1 MVYNYKDKMLP
12 FIYLAAFFISLF
24 EMIIFYESRIGKNN
38 QNRMLLFVSSFVANY
53 VCAMIPF
60 AATIDGAV
68 CGTQLYFIGN
78 TLTFV
83 FELFVI
89 ADICKIKINR
99 NLERLFFLVAFIIM
113 VLVATCYHTE
123 LFFKNMEIDTIYGAN
138 YLKKDYGTFYFIYP
152 CFVFLT
158 SFSSI
163 LVIIIAMSTGK
174 KISEKTVRYLLIIL
188 LATAMG
194 AVISRMT
201 NVHLEIYPFVNII
214 LCAFLLFIFRR
225 ASMYD
230 MTENLINVYS
240 QRQEYGYISFDLK
253 KRFLGCNEYA
263 LKLIPELKNAIIDE
277 YLDEEKT
284 PYYTTI
290 LSWLNEWDSGKKE
303 ELKLMN
309 GGLSAMASIRS
320 ITYGKKSIGYLIEL
334 RDVTSHQKY
343 LENLE
348 GTQHDLELA
357 VEEKTQKI
365 INIQDSIITGIASMV
380 ESRDNSTGDHI
391 RRTSEGVRIFVDQ
404 IKKHSEYSNLD
415 PTFCLNVV
423 KAAPLHDLGKIAV
436 DDSILK
442 KPGKFVPEEYD
453 EMKEHASKGA
463 EIVAGVLRQVD
474 DKDFKIIAINVAH
487 YHHERWNGKG
497 YPEGLAGEQIPLEAR
512 IMAFADVFDALVT
525 KRCYK
530 EAIGYDEA
538 FEMMEKDFGQH
549 FDPELGKVFLECK
562 VALAAMYTLDA
573 LLNKDSV

>member
-1 MVYNYKDKMLP
+1 MVYNYKDKMLQY
-12 FIYLAAFFISLF
+12 IYLAACFISLF

-53 VCAMIPF
+53 GCAMIPF
-60 AATIDGAV
+60 AVTIDGAV

-113 VLVATCYHTE
+113 LLVATCLHTE
-123 LFFKNMEIDTIYGAN
+123 LFFKNMQIDKIYGAN
-138 YLKKDYGTFYFIYP
+138 YLTKDYGALYFIYP
-152 CFVFLT
+152 CFIFFT
-158 SFSSI
+158 SFSCI
-163 LVIIIAMSTGK
+163 LVIIIAMNTGK

-214 LCAFLLFIFRR
+214 LCAFLLVIFRR

-240 QRQEYGYISFDLK
+240 QREEYGYISFDLK

-277 YLDEEKT
+277 YLDEANSS
-284 PYYTTI
+284 YYATI
-290 LSWLNEWDSGKKE
+290 LSWLDDWDNGKRE

-309 GGLSAMASIRS
+309 GGLSAMATIRS

-334 RDVTSHQKY
+334 RDVTRHQKY

-348 GTQHDLELA
+348 GAQHDLELA

-365 INIQDSIITGIASMV
+365 ISIQDSIITGIASMV

-404 IKKHSEYSNLD
+404 IKKHPEYADLNEA
-415 PTFCLNVV
+415 FCLNVI

-436 DDSILK
+436 DDAILK
-442 KPGKFVPEEYD
+442 KPGKFIPQEYE
-453 EMKEHASKGA
+453 EMKLHASKGA

-474 DKDFKIIAINVAH
+474 DKDFKTIAINVAH
-487 YHHERWNGKG
+487 YHHEKWNGKG
-497 YPEGLAGEQIPLEAR
+497 YPEGLAGEAIPLEAR

-538 FEMMEKDFGQH
+538 FEMMEKDFGEH
-549 FDPELGKVFLECK
+549 FDPALGKVFLECK
-562 VALAAMYTLDA
+562 VALAAMYTLDS
-573 LLNKDSV
+573 LLNKA